1 MISGNQLTCANLGDS
16 RAILGSLRTKEEA
29 ELAKQDTSEFQME
42 SVAGPNSTG
51 DKVWIATSLS
61 VDHKPDRADE
71 FQRIMENDGRVDP
84 FREDNGDPVG
94 PARVWLKT
102 QNIPGLAMSRS
113 IGDLVAGSVGVIP
126 EPEFFE
132 LVLHE

>member
-1 MISGNQLTCANLGDS
+1 M
-16 RAILGSLRTKEEA
+16 GSLRTKAEA
-29 ELAKQDTSEFQME
+29 ELAKKDSSEFQME
-42 SVAGPNSTG
+42 TVAGPDSSG
-51 DKVWIATSLS
+51 EKVWIATSLS

-71 FQRIMENDGRVDP
+71 FQRIMQSDGRVDP
-84 FREDNGDPVG
+84 FREENGEPVG